1 MYDLLKQEEADRIK
15 LILETSELL
24 EPIQYNFLHGKYSL
38 DVFDI
43 SESYDASEFYGRN
56 MRGFNLLNKDEEPH
70 VLKYRN
76 SIGECFVHYGEWAYY
91 TRLREAHITVGC
103 SKHNYNFQIELSQA
117 ITDEN
122 HIYIV
127 KNISNLAGKGAL
139 VRLYRNLKDDR
150 ASKEKRKQKF
160 IEDFNSKIIPYKRK
174 DWIVISTIKKEDLY
188 NDEKSKN
195 IMQDI
200 LSNILKAM
208 LLVEVIGEEF

>member
-1 MYDLLKQEEADRIK
+1 MYELLKQEEADRIK
-15 LILETSELL
+15 FILETSQLL
-24 EPIQYNFLHGKYSL
+24 EPIQYNFLDGKYSL
-38 DVFDI
+38 NVFDI
-43 SESYDASEFYGRN
+43 SESYDASEFYERN
-56 MRGFNLLNKDEEPH
+56 MRGFNLLNKDENQN

-76 SIGECFVHYGEWAYY
+76 SIGECFVHYGEWAYD

-103 SKHNYNFQIELSQA
+103 SKHNYNFQLELSQA

-122 HIYIV
+122 YIYII
-127 KNISNLAGKGAL
+127 KNISNLAGKGAM

-160 IEDFNSKIIPYKRK
+160 IEDFNSQNISYEGK
-174 DWIVISTIKKEDLY
+174 DWIVISKIKKEDLY
-188 NDEKSKN
+188 NDEKSKE
-195 IMQDI
+195 IMQNI